1 MTLTAFVVFTLDMV
15 WRGDDRSARWA
26 PWLTLVGA
34 LGAFAATLYLWPR
47 TGPDTVI
54 TTDLL
59 GEAGRQLG
67 GVTPM
72 LAVDRLAL
80 FFKLLASLVVALV
93 GLSAVDYVRART
105 PFRGEFYALM
115 TLAGLSVMLL
125 SSSTNLVMLY
135 LSFEFL
141 SITSYLLTGYLRQD
155 ERSTESAIK
164 YFLYGAVASAVMLY
178 GFSLLYGATGT
189 VDLAG
194 TARALSSLGAVDRSV
209 DIFLAIPAII
219 MILAGLGFKVALV
232 PFHQWTPEAYQ
243 GAPTPIT
250 AFLSVGSKAGGF
262 AVLTRVLVVALPAY
276 ELNWVAILIG
286 ISILTMSFGN
296 LVAMW
301 QSDIKRLLAYS
312 SIAQAGFILVGLAA
326 LNPNAA
332 SEWARGLNGV
342 LLYLF
347 AYLFTNLGAFAVVI
361 ALENRLG
368 STQIADYAG
377 LIKRS
382 PYLAVA
388 MFVFLLS
395 LIGIPPTGGF
405 VGKVFVFGAA
415 LARAEPRFYLLAGI
429 GILNSVISVY
439 YYFKIARTMFFDEA
453 ADDEPFEA
461 SGPLTTVVTVSMV
474 MTLLIAIFMQPF
486 VDLTSRSAQI
496 LASIF

>member
-34 LGAFAATLYLWPR
+34 LGAFGATLYLWPQ

-194 TARALSSLGAVDRSV
+194 TARALSALGAVDRSV

-415 LARAEPRFYLLAGI
+415 LARAEPRFYLLAGV

-453 ADDEPFEA
+453 ADDATFEA